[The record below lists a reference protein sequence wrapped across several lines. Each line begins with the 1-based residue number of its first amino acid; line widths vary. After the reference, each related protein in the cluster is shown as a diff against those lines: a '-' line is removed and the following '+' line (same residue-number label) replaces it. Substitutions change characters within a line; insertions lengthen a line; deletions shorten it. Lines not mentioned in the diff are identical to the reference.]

1 MPPVAQ
7 YHETYLI
14 NIGENKG
21 ARVVEHREL
30 SKAAVPK
37 FSDSCFSSL
46 RFIRLY
52 TFNIYIGK
60 LRIKRSF
67 RLQDWGALL
76 VEGKIG

>member
-1 MPPVAQ
+1 MPPIAQ
-7 YHETYLI
+7 YHEIYLI

-21 ARVVEHREL
+21 ARVVEHRDL

-37 FSDSCFSSL
+37 FFDSCFSSL

-60 LRIKRSF
+60 LTEDQKK
-67 RLQDWGALL
+67 LQVTGLGCT
-76 VEGKIG
+76 VG